1 MIKRII
7 IEFATP
13 DDEGR
18 KTTNH
23 ESTQEMLNSKFDRFN
38 DHQTTNHE
46 STQEMLNS
54 KFDFLKTPVDESE
67 KEDHSDESIES
78 IHDEINAMLKLIN
91 TLRKRGNDNE

>member
-7 IEFATP
+7 IEFTTP

-18 KTTNH
+18 KTANY
-23 ESTQEMLNSKFDRFN
+23 
-38 DHQTTNHE
+38 E

>member
-18 KTTNH
+18 KTANY
-23 ESTQEMLNSKFDRFN
+23 
-38 DHQTTNHE
+38 E

-54 KFDFLKTPVDESE
+54 KFDFLRTPVDESE
-67 KEDHSDESIES
+67 KEDDSDESIES
-78 IHDEINAMLKLIN
+78 MHDEINAMLKLIN

>member
-18 KTTNH
+18 KTANY
-23 ESTQEMLNSKFDRFN
+23 
-38 DHQTTNHE
+38 
-46 STQEMLNS
+46 
-54 KFDFLKTPVDESE
+54 ESE